1 MRMNNSLHIYPVVF
15 IFVSACLSSLTVSAG
30 ERLPREMLDMKRRK
44 YPLEKLLDSAAVNMD
59 KIKALYLSPGYGFD
73 AMVFDRISKALGKTQ
88 STENKTALHILLAA
102 ELKAKK
108 MDANMPDRNKEISYK
123 RRRLSKNV
131 LEEVLGYKE
140 DANDELAALLKSLL
154 ADFTELP
161 DASDNSRLFKALFET
176 VGTLLADKNVAVRM
190 SEKDKA
196 DVLEKYLKSD
206 RKPLGKAK
214 PSQVVGIYKNLGFMD
229 ELRRLCVVA
238 SNGNETVAEL
248 ERKMGIAASA
258 GFADEA
264 IACAD
269 RLLEFVEKKGKI
281 PCHGDVVATYARFRP
296 TDALVKFKGGCDD
309 NHTTTVVMYRAAC
322 AADQH
327 GDEAKRRSEWLG
339 DYIGKAEKNSIRNGE
354 LDKARQLVRLN
365 SLAYELEA
373 NDCHDAAL
381 YVADRIMETSTLIGE
396 KRIVATLQLVERCN
410 KVLGR
415 HGATKKIFTK
425 FLENKELDE
434 DARRFASA
442 YINHTDNNNYNEEE
456 K

>member
-1 MRMNNSLHIYPVVF
+1 MRISHEKIYSVVF
-15 IFVSACLSSLTVSAG
+15 FYAFACLLSVTVAEVSRMHID
-30 ERLPREMLDMKRRK
+30 ELDYTMRK
-44 YPLEKLLDSAAVNMD
+44 EPLEKLLESAAVNID
-59 KIKALYLSPGYGFD
+59 KIYALYLSPGYGFTAKNVD
-73 AMVFDRISKALGKTQ
+73 AIRKALGERQ
-88 STENKTALHILLAA
+88 GIENRTALQILLVKA
-102 ELKAKK
+102 LKAKK
-108 MDANMPDRNKEISYK
+108 IDANMPDRDKEFSYI
-123 RRRLSKNV
+123 RPRLSKNV

-296 TDALVKFKGGCDD
+296 TDALVKFKGECGKSVME
-309 NHTTTVVMYRAAC
+309 TVIMYRAAC

-415 HGATKKIFTK
+415 HGAPKKIFTE